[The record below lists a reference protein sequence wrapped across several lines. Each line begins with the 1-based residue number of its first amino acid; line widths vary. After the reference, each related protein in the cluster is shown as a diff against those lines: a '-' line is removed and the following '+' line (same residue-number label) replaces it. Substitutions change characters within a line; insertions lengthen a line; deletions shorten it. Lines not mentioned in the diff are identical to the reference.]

1 MVAIFCALSKS
12 SEPITIL
19 SGLKKSSIADPSL
32 RNSGLKT
39 ILSDLMSELSR
50 KEFTAVG
57 WIVDLIHTIVLFFKC
72 KFNSENT
79 FVINEVSREPSVVEG
94 V

>member
-1 MVAIFCALSKS
+1 
-12 SEPITIL
+12 
-19 SGLKKSSIADPSL
+19 
-32 RNSGLKT
+32 
-39 ILSDLMSELSR
+39 MSELSR

-57 WIVDLIHTIVLFFKC
+57 WIVDLIHTIVLFSKC

>member
-19 SGLKKSSIADPSL
+19 SGLKNSSIADPSL

-57 WIVDLIHTIVLFFKC
+57 WIVD
-72 KFNSENT
+72 
-79 FVINEVSREPSVVEG
+79 
-94 V
+94 